1 MLYIF
6 PKNSKNINLEI
17 IENKNILKIQNIIRT
32 KNYKTVTY
40 GIIFKL
46 EDLIINRKF
55 KKYSIMVNKEMK
67 DRIQYYE

>member
-55 KKYSIMVNKEMK
+55 KEYSIMVNKEMK